1 MNSSNKIHQNHSKK
15 RRKNEI
21 IKTDNLKYTN
31 KQVPVSFSIF
41 SNIEGYN
48 IKPIHVV
55 NKDPKELIKIFVKTL
70 VQVAKQAYK
79 INTKIYKDI
88 YKQIDEL
95 FSIFNNY
102 KKFYLL

>member
-1 MNSSNKIHQNHSKK
+1 MYPF
-15 RRKNEI
+15 
-21 IKTDNLKYTN
+21 L
-31 KQVPVSFSIF
+31 FLFF

-70 VQVAKQAYK
+70 VQIAKQAYK

-88 YKQIDEL
+88 YNQIDDLTDHKKKCFQTFDKWIREVPVIGFNSGKYDCNIMQYYENL
-95 FSIFNNY
+95 FI
-102 KKFYLL
+102 